1 MRKSPTIGN
10 ALLVVAALLML
21 VSLCFENITTTGE
34 YRGVLLTAL
43 AAMTIADILCA
54 WQFFLR
60 RGRARWI
67 AGLIASPSV
76 FVLWDFARRA
86 PYIWNTF

>member
-1 MRKSPTIGN
+1 MRMSGN
-10 ALLVVAALLML
+10 NAQLAVAALLML
-21 VSLCFENITTTGE
+21 ASLGFENVTTTGD
-34 YRGVLLTAL
+34 YGGVLLRAI
-43 AAMTIADILCA
+43 AAMTIADTLCA

-67 AGLIASPSV
+67 AALIASPSV

-86 PYIWNTF
+86 PYVWNMF